1 MKLFGLST
9 LVLAYAQGFEHLAKN
24 VRKNFGDDKVIT
36 FTHETLKG
44 NPQIAELLLKHEAD
58 HFGLDEEK
66 VHYKVSQMTVNRL
79 NEMSTKSF
87 EDSTEDWIE
96 HFENNFRD
104 ENFMCRDGAACAK
117 RSAQDFYSSYQ
128 PLDAVHARVTDLA
141 EASEFATIS
150 SIGSSYEGRDQ
161 LTVNIGNSSKP
172 LVFYFCNIHAR
183 EWLTPMFCTYMVE
196 TLLADG
202 GHPLL
207 DDFSFT
213 ILPSANPDGYS
224 YTWTNDNLWRK
235 TRNVNA
241 GSTCRGTDPNRNYP
255 HKHCGPGASTNPCSE
270 SYCGRSPLDQIETAN
285 IAAFVEKNNE
295 RLISVMD
302 VHSFSYMWMYPYGY
316 TTSSLPSNDKK
327 TLNQCTIAA
336 VDAIEKVSGRRWLYG
351 AIAETLY
358 VVSGGSLDWFYVN
371 QNILHSYTVELRGTS
386 FQPRAEN
393 IVQSNKEMFA
403 GLDANLNCIAG
414 RGGES
419 GSDEE
424 GDDEDRRCVDSD
436 PTGITV
442 GGVETPCRD
451 LRIYCSGYD
460 FVRETCP
467 FTCRECD

>member
-241 GSTCRGTDPNRNYP
+241 GSTCRGTDPNRNYGVN
-255 HKHCGPGASTNPCSE
+255 HCGSGSSTNPCSE
-270 SYCGRSPLDQIETAN
+270 TYCGTAPLDQAETAN
-285 IAAFVEKNNE
+285 IAAFVEANND

-302 VHSFSYMWMYPYGY
+302 VHSYSYMWMYAYGY
-316 TTSSLPSNDKK
+316 TTASPPAGDVEVMDA
-327 TLNQCTIAA
+327 CTVAA
-336 VDAIEKVSGRRWLYG
+336 VDAIQDVSGRRWAYG
-351 AIAETLY
+351 GIAETIY
-358 VVSGGSLDWFYVN
+358 VASGNSVDWFYAD
-371 QNILHSYTVELRGTS
+371 QDILHSYTVELRGTS
-386 FQPRAEN
+386 FQPSATN
-393 IVQSNKEMFA
+393 IVPSNEEMFA
-403 GLDANLNCIAG
+403 GFVANMECIAA
-414 RGGES
+414 GGEVEEEYEA
-419 GSDEE
+419 GEDEE
-424 GDDEDRRCVDSD
+424 ETCVDQVPSGV
-436 PTGITV
+436 TIFGIPYECV
-442 GGVETPCRD
+442 DLGFWCSFDSSVRD
-451 LRIYCSGYD
+451 ACPA
-460 FVRETCP
+460 TCGL
-467 FTCRECD
+467 C